1 MFFYK
6 CSLILR
12 RVFGPRIFKPIYFRT
27 GFKRHG
33 GGRRMRLP
41 RRSGLPRNKI
51 VTLNKK
57 VWIIILLLLMGVSTL
72 LGFLHIEKK
81 LKPTILIIA
90 EARSKQI
97 AIDLISQVV
106 KRKIADNVEYNDLIK
121 VHKDNNKKIVLL
133 QPNTAKINRLQAET
147 AIEVNKALEN
157 LQTQKMWIPLGQVT
171 DSYLLAT
178 YGPKV
183 PVKLAPIG
191 NIEVKRH
198 DEFESAGINQT
209 RHLLSF
215 EITANVRMFSP
226 LLEDQVQISTEV
238 LIADNIMVGD
248 VPKTHVDL
256 KLDSLNLNK
265 LLEQKP

>member
-12 RVFGPRIFKPIYFRT
+12 RVFQSIIFKPFHFRT
-27 GFKRHG
+27 GFRSH

-41 RRSGLPRNKI
+41 MRSGLPRNKV

-57 VWIIILLLLMGVSTL
+57 VWITILLLLMGVSTIF
-72 LGFLHIEKK
+72 GFLHIEKK

-97 AIDLISQVV
+97 AIGQVNQVV
-106 KRKIADNVEYNDLIK
+106 KHKIADNVDYNDLIK
-121 VHKDNNKKIVLL
+121 VHKDNNNKIVLL
-133 QPNTAKINRLQAET
+133 QPNTAKINRLQSET

-157 LQTQKMWIPLGQVT
+157 LKTQKMWIPLGQIT

-183 PVKLAPIG
+183 PVRISPIG
-191 NIEVKRH
+191 TIEVKRL

-215 EITANVRMFSP
+215 EITTNLRIFSP
-226 LLEDQVQISTEV
+226 LLEEQVQISTEV

-248 VPKTHVDL
+248 VPKTYVDL
-256 KLDSLNLNK
+256 NLDRLKLNK
-265 LLEQKP
+265 LLE

>member
-1 MFFYK
+1 M
-6 CSLILR
+6 
-12 RVFGPRIFKPIYFRT
+12 
-27 GFKRHG
+27 
-33 GGRRMRLP
+33 
-41 RRSGLPRNKI
+41 RSGLARNKV

-57 VWIIILLLLMGVSTL
+57 IWIIILLLLMGVSTL
-72 LGFLHIEKK
+72 FGCLHIEKK

-97 AIDLISQVV
+97 AIGQVNQVV
-106 KRKIADNVEYNDLIK
+106 KDKIADNVDYNDLIK
-121 VHKDNNKKIVLL
+121 VHKDNNNKIVLL

-157 LQTQKMWIPLGQVT
+157 LETQKMWIALGQIT

-183 PVKLAPIG
+183 PVRIAPIG
-191 NIEVKRH
+191 TIEVKRL

-215 EITANVRMFSP
+215 EITANVRIFSP

-238 LIADNIMVGD
+238 LIADNILVGD

-256 KLDSLNLNK
+256 NLDSLKLNQ
-265 LLEQKP
+265 LLEGKP